1 MKDGDTIKEVDATF
15 SSPVQG
21 LTLRLTH
28 KNNPNRTFEG
38 KIDGGVGNI
47 TWKGKTELLKGLTD
61 LHITGAM
68 AGSNLTID
76 LAPGAD
82 DMLRGP
88 VLLKSGNTEVFRANA
103 GLRLTGERFGI
114 VLDIANPEDPKVST
128 HAEIDITGKRS
139 PWSGEIKI
147 PSPTTPLRT
156 VTDELSKNTRSYDTD
171 GSGQDTPLTS
181 SDSTGYTVSSTGRAS
196 QK

>member
-1 MKDGDTIKEVDATF
+1 M
-15 SSPVQG
+15 
-21 LTLRLTH
+21 
-28 KNNPNRTFEG
+28 
-38 KIDGGVGNI
+38 GNI

-76 LAPGAD
+76 LTPGAD
-82 DMLRGP
+82 GMLRGP
-88 VLLKSGNTEVFRANA
+88 VLLKSGNAEVFRANA

-114 VLDIANPEDPKVST
+114 VLDIANPEDQKVST

-156 VTDELSKNTRSYDTD
+156 VTEELSKNTQSYDSD
-171 GSGQDTPLTS
+171 ASGQDTPLTS
-181 SDSTGYTVSSTGRAS
+181 SDSTGDNIYSTGSAS